1 MLYTDYFTEKSTYTP
16 KDFRRQFRMN
26 KELFKN
32 ILHGV
37 REYDTYFMMKKDTV
51 GLQGFWSIQKF
62 TAAMRMLDYRVPRDL
77 KDEYICMSESTAHVI
92 HVHILQGNGWEVWD
106 TLFERANWRAYN
118 SYHGTKWSERIS
130 WDTQKTSITCIGQ
143 VCIKGILNI
152 AVWYLKLCRTMTSGF
167 GILF

>member
-51 GLQGFWSIQKF
+51 GLQGF
-62 TAAMRMLDYRVPRDL
+62 
-77 KDEYICMSESTAHVI
+77 
-92 HVHILQGNGWEVWD
+92 
-106 TLFERANWRAYN
+106 
-118 SYHGTKWSERIS
+118 
-130 WDTQKTSITCIGQ
+130 
-143 VCIKGILNI
+143 
-152 AVWYLKLCRTMTSGF
+152 
-167 GILF
+167 